1 MYNPS
6 TFGTSPTENPKSKSV
21 VVMLKIRIGSHFSR
35 NQKNARSKYEV
46 RNPNIRN
53 RAAHFRLLVRGFERP
68 NPICRWNLDQGRQGS
83 SGRCGAYPTTHG
95 WLRSGAQLRLLR
107 HGYLVPARPP
117 QYSSLPQPDLA
128 SR

>member
-53 RAAHFRLLVRGFERP
+53 PAAHFRLLVRGFERP
-68 NPICRWNLDQGRQGS
+68 NTICRCTLDQGRQSS
-83 SGRCGAYPTTHG
+83 SGCRWSYPTPHG
-95 WLRSGAQLRLLR
+95 WLRPPTQLRLLLHR
-107 HGYLVPARPP
+107 YLVPPPP
-117 QYSSLPQPDLA
+117 QQYRDHCVPRLRL
-128 SR
+128 